1 MTNPRLART
10 LLSEPPRMS
19 SARRTFLKHA
29 GLSAAAFAA
38 LPAVSHAHSADT
50 ASAGLPHDAARELNA
65 YLDEAQQQQQQE
77 AWDTSWAKRI
87 KGKHRAMF
95 DVPEVEGGVGVLR
108 SGIWQRQYNEVLKP
122 KKGDMTAVMVIR
134 HNGIHLAMNQDF
146 WATYNVGEEEKLK
159 GDDGKPLKFNP
170 VLPAPGAETPA
181 NFAALMLDKQIEGG
195 AIVLA
200 CNLAYRSVVGL
211 VQRKDKLTPAEART
225 KANSM
230 LVPGVIM
237 QPSGIF
243 ANVMAQQAGCV
254 FVQAV

>member
-1 MTNPRLART
+1 
-10 LLSEPPRMS
+10 MS

-38 LPAVSHAHSADT
+38 LPATSQANSFETNA
-50 ASAGLPHDAARELNA
+50 AARDGNAARVLDA
-65 YLDEAQQQQQQE
+65 YLEFAQQQE
-77 AWDTSWAKRI
+77 TWDTSWAKRI

-122 KKGDMTAVMVIR
+122 KKGDMTSVMVIR

-146 WATYNVGEEEKLK
+146 WTTYNVGEEEKLK

-170 VLPAPGAETPA
+170 VLPAPGADTPA
-181 NFAALMLDKQIEGG
+181 SFAALMLDKQIEGG

-200 CNLAYRSVVGL
+200 CNLAYRAVVGL

-225 KANSM
+225 KADSM

>member
-1 MTNPRLART
+1 
-10 LLSEPPRMS
+10 MS

-38 LPAVSHAHSADT
+38 LPATSQATPFDT
-50 ASAGLPHDAARELNA
+50 HTTAGTGKAARELDA
-65 YLDEAQQQQQQE
+65 YLDVAQQQE
-77 AWDTSWAKRI
+77 SWDTTWAKRI

-146 WATYNVGEEEKLK
+146 WTTYNVGEEEKLK

-170 VLPAPGAETPA
+170 VLPASGVDTPA

-211 VQRKDKLTPAEART
+211 VQRKDKLTPAEARA

>member
-1 MTNPRLART
+1 
-10 LLSEPPRMS
+10 MS

-38 LPAVSHAHSADT
+38 LPATSQANTLDANAT
-50 ASAGLPHDAARELNA
+50 AGNGSAAREFDT
-65 YLDEAQQQQQQE
+65 YLDFAQQPPSQQQE
-77 AWDTSWAKRI
+77 AWDTTWAKRI

-122 KKGDMTAVMVIR
+122 KKGDMIAVMVIR
-134 HNGIHLAMNQDF
+134 HNAIHLAMNQDF

-159 GDDGKPLKFNP
+159 GDDGKPLKHNP
-170 VLPAPGAETPA
+170 VLPAPGVDTPA
-181 NFAALMLDKQIEGG
+181 SFAALMLDKQIEGG

>member
-1 MTNPRLART
+1 MSQP
-10 LLSEPPRMS
+10 EPPRMS

-38 LPAVSHAHSADT
+38 WPATSQATSLDANSA
-50 ASAGLPHDAARELNA
+50 AGSGHAARELNA
-65 YLDEAQQQQQQE
+65 YLDVVQQQQQQQQE

-146 WATYNVGEEEKLK
+146 WTTYNVGEEEKLK
-159 GDDGKPLKFNP
+159 GDDGKLLKFNP
-170 VLPAPGAETPA
+170 VLPAPGADTPA
-181 NFAALMLDKQIEGG
+181 SFAALMLDKQIEGG

>member
-1 MTNPRLART
+1 
-10 LLSEPPRMS
+10 MS

-29 GLSAAAFAA
+29 GLSAAAIAA
-38 LPAVSHAHSADT
+38 LPAVSHAHPADT
-50 ASAGLPHDAARELNA
+50 ASAGLPFDAARELNA
-65 YLDEAQQQQQQE
+65 YLDEAQQQQE

-122 KKGDMTAVMVIR
+122 KAGDMTAVIVIR
-134 HNGIHLAMNQDF
+134 HNGIHLAMNQEF

-181 NFAALMLDKQIEGG
+181 SFAALMLDKQIEGG

>member
-1 MTNPRLART
+1 
-10 LLSEPPRMS
+10 MS

-38 LPAVSHAHSADT
+38 LPATSQATSLD
-50 ASAGLPHDAARELNA
+50 ASSVAGSGHAARELDA
-65 YLDEAQQQQQQE
+65 YLDFAQQQE
-77 AWDTSWAKRI
+77 TWDTSWAKRI

-95 DVPEVEGGVGVLR
+95 DVPEVEGGAGVLR

-122 KKGDMTAVMVIR
+122 KKGDMVSVIVIR

-146 WATYNVGEEEKLK
+146 WTTYNVGEEEKLK

-181 NFAALMLDKQIEGG
+181 SFAALMLDKQIEGG

>member
-1 MTNPRLART
+1 
-10 LLSEPPRMS
+10 MS

-38 LPAVSHAHSADT
+38 LPATSQAASLDANT
-50 ASAGLPHDAARELNA
+50 ATGAGTAARELDA
-65 YLDEAQQQQQQE
+65 YLDFAQQQQQQQQE
-77 AWDTSWAKRI
+77 AWDTTWAKRI

-122 KKGDMTAVMVIR
+122 KKGHMTAVMVIR
-134 HNGIHLAMNQDF
+134 HNAIHLAMNQDF
-146 WATYNVGEEEKLK
+146 WTTYNVGEEEKLK

-170 VLPAPGAETPA
+170 VLPAPGADTPA
-181 NFAALMLDKQIEGG
+181 SFATLMLDKQIEGG